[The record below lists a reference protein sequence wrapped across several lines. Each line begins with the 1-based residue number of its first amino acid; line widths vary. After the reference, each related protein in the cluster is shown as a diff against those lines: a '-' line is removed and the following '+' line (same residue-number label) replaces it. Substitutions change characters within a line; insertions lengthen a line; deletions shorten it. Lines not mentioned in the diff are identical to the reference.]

1 MLNINKQRAAPIT
14 SSNELAS
21 NPLKRLAFALLGAS
35 LADSVLTMSRPISK
49 TAGQTASHNSKII

>member
-35 LADSVLTMSRPISK
+35 LADSVLTMSRPIGK